1 MIHDPLHILIITDK
15 EHMKFFFIALNGVDM
30 YVAVAGIRLVKMSFR
45 IIGSFFLMTGHVS
58 KGGD

>member
-1 MIHDPLHILIITDK
+1 
-15 EHMKFFFIALNGVDM
+15 MKFFFIALNGVDM